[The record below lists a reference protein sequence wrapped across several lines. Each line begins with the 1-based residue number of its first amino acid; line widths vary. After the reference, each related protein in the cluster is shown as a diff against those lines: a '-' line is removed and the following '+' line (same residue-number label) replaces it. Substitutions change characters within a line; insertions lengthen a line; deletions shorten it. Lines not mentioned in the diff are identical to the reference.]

1 MNTDTQNP
9 ETETD
14 FSSNSSTREAGPRA
28 PSSTGPDP
36 QTPSEP
42 TESPE
47 TEQQDDTADAEAQD
61 DTGDDE
67 TGDVSKLR
75 REAKRHRL
83 KLREVEA
90 ERDAAVTKL
99 NSLSE
104 VVLGDQVARHGLGL
118 AALRAAGHDPAG
130 FFTDDGKY
138 DADAVDAAA
147 RETAEKFGIRR
158 PGGVPQWAGTGPER
172 TPSTGWKDVIRDPH

>member
-1 MNTDTQNP
+1 MSDPQKDSTIESDSVTPEDSTPATSSSETNTDGTTPDEPQPPTP
-9 ETETD
+9 EAEH
-14 FSSNSSTREAGPRA
+14 
-28 PSSTGPDP
+28 PD
-36 QTPSEP
+36 
-42 TESPE
+42 
-47 TEQQDDTADAEAQD
+47 DAADAEAQD

-130 FFTDDGKY
+130 FFTDEGTY
-138 DADAVDAAA
+138 DPEAVDAAA
-147 RETAEKFGIRR
+147 RETAERFGIRR